1 MLTPQQALEKYFG
14 FSQFRQGQE
23 EAIQRVLNNQHTLLV
38 MPTGS
43 GKSLT
48 YQLPALLKPGLS
60 LVISPLIA
68 LMKDQVD
75 GLVEAGLPATYINST
90 LPNYEVNQRTR
101 AVLEGVI
108 KLLYIAPERL
118 RNRQFT
124 QALAK
129 TQVSL
134 LAVDEA
140 HCISQWGHDFRPD
153 YLQIGPTWQAMG
165 QPTLL
170 ATTATATPKVQKDI
184 LKLLEVEQAQTIV
197 TGFNRPNL
205 TFRAEHA
212 PDDRTKLQT
221 LEALLKRNEGSVIVY
236 TATRRN
242 ADDVADFIHNIVGLP
257 AHSYH
262 AGLDRD
268 LRGQVQNNFMAD
280 RIKVVAATN
289 AFGMG
294 VDKRDVRAVIHY
306 NLPATVE
313 AYYQEAGRAGRDGL
327 PAECVLFYAPDDQRL
342 QEWLINSDTPSY
354 DDLHQVYTLLYHAA
368 EGEEVHVIS
377 QELAFSAGLHPVK
390 LRVALSELEQ
400 AGLIYHL
407 GNQRS
412 YTSWKVFPC
421 SNEALEER
429 AEAIQKRAQIR
440 LDLLDNMLHYAH
452 LTTCRRKFLLDYFGD
467 VSPPKAPHCCDNH
480 TLTDFEQ
487 LPKAVTPQDWFPL
500 IVLDTVRSL
509 RQRPIGRNRLAQLLN
524 GSQAQEMKQY
534 GYNQHRFYGKLG
546 RLSQKQ
552 ILQLID
558 ALIQARYLR
567 LEGGRLPV
575 LHVTPAG
582 AKALEVRAALPIR
595 LPEDSLADTFQG
607 SRTSRLE
614 RSNTVMETLSL
625 FNDGLT
631 PAQIA
636 DRRALTEQTIY
647 NHLARLIGEGQIE
660 LHRLVSSEIE
670 NQILAAIET
679 VGSMAALTPIK
690 TILPET
696 ISFDQIRCVIAAH
709 PELPKRG
716 PSSSAAEKP
725 EQRIVAL
732 GETQDPAHTPE
743 LIAALKDNNGNV
755 RRLAASALGKIKDQ
769 RAVEPLIALLKA
781 EAKPQVRQYAIKA
794 LGAIGDS
801 RAQPILEQI
810 AVDPEEQ
817 DYNIKAAQSALN
829 RLSGLQPKPAPSP
842 PQPPGSPALQPSHGP
857 SPDVIVLEAVAKL
870 GGTLG
875 RTGLAQ
881 FLSGSKARWL
891 ETFSNHSC
899 YGQLSHFSQKAV
911 TDVIDALITDGELTT
926 TGGRRPKVV
935 LPQGA
940 DTAIVSSPSTEEDS
954 KVEPA
959 LETDLTAAPSPE
971 SPHTLLEA
979 LRAWRTNEAR
989 NQSLPPY
996 MIFSNKV
1003 LETISAQ
1010 APTSLEELGE
1020 ISGIEPAKLEKYGQ
1034 AVVGIV
1040 AEALGVERPQEES
1053 TTSPSAE
1060 KTLADE
1066 TPQAKKTGED
1076 IVAQSQK
1083 SKIETPLQAVLTVL
1097 ADLGGLL
1104 TPQGLAQL
1112 LTAAPSEIVPFSDHK
1127 LCGVFHGTVSARALE
1142 REIQEAITTGRVA
1155 LTLHQRLILAES
1167 EDDREDDPT

>member
-14 FSQFRQGQE
+14 FSHFRQGQE

-43 GKSLT
+43 GKSLA

-184 LKLLEVEQAQTIV
+184 LKLLGVEQAQTIV

-212 PDDRTKLQT
+212 PDDRTKLHT
-221 LEALLKRNEGSVIVY
+221 LEALLKRHEGSVIVY

-280 RIKVVAATN
+280 RIKVVVATN

-294 VDKRDVRAVIHY
+294 VDKPDVRAVIHY

-327 PAECVLFYAPDDQRL
+327 PAECVLFYAPDDQGL

-368 EGEEVHVIS
+368 EGGEVHIIS

-407 GNQRS
+407 GNQGS
-412 YTSWKVFPC
+412 YASWKVFPC

-452 LTTCRRKFLLDYFGD
+452 LTTCRRKFLLGYFGD

-500 IVLDTVRSL
+500 IALDTVRSL

-534 GYNQHRFYGKLG
+534 GYNQHRFYGKLD
-546 RLSQKQ
+546 RLNQKQ

-567 LEGGRLPV
+567 LEGGKLPV
-575 LHVTPAG
+575 LYITPAG

-595 LPEDSLADTFQG
+595 PPEDGLADIFQG
-607 SRTSRLE
+607 KQTSRLE
-614 RSNTVMETLSL
+614 RSNTVMETLAL
-625 FNDGLT
+625 FNEGLT

-647 NHLARLIGEGQIE
+647 NHLARLISEGQIE
-660 LHRLVSSEIE
+660 LHRLVSPEIE

-679 VGSMAALTPIK
+679 VGSTAALTPIK
-690 TILPET
+690 AILPET

-716 PSSSAAEKP
+716 PSLSAAEKP
-725 EQRIVAL
+725 EQR
-732 GETQDPAHTPE
+732 
-743 LIAALKDNNGNV
+743 N
-755 RRLAASALGKIKDQ
+755 
-769 RAVEPLIALLKA
+769 
-781 EAKPQVRQYAIKA
+781 
-794 LGAIGDS
+794 
-801 RAQPILEQI
+801 
-810 AVDPEEQ
+810 
-817 DYNIKAAQSALN
+817 
-829 RLSGLQPKPAPSP
+829 PAPP
-842 PQPPGSPALQPSHGP
+842 PAQPPGSPASQPSPGP

-870 GGTLG
+870 GGMLG

-881 FLSGSKARWL
+881 FLSGSKASWL
-891 ETFSNHSC
+891 ETFSQHSC

-911 TDVIDALITDGELTT
+911 TDIIDALIADGELAT

-935 LPQGA
+935 LPQGTG
-940 DTAIVSSPSTEEDS
+940 TAITSSPPTEEDS

-959 LETDLTAAPSPE
+959 VETDLTAAPSPPAPLPSGMGEVGGGKASPPTAPE

-996 MIFSNKV
+996 IIFSNKV

-1010 APTSLEELGE
+1010 APTTMEELGE
-1020 ISGIEPAKLEKYGQ
+1020 ISGIGPAKLEKYGA
-1034 AVVGIV
+1034 AVVAIV
-1040 AEALGVERPQEES
+1040 AEALGVETQKES
-1053 TTSPSAE
+1053 TISPPVE
-1060 KTLADE
+1060 ETPTEE
-1066 TPQAKKTGED
+1066 TPQAKKTRED
-1076 IVAQSQK
+1076 TVAQSQK
-1083 SKIETPLQAVLTVL
+1083 SKIETPLEAILAVLV
-1097 ADLGGLL
+1097 DLGGLL

-1127 LCGVFHGTVSARALE
+1127 LCGVFHGVFSASALE
-1142 REIQEAITTGRVA
+1142 REIQEAIAAKRIT
-1155 LTLHQRLILAES
+1155 LTLHQRLVLAES
-1167 EDDREDDPT
+1167 EDDREDDRTD